1 MKYATMPIVLLTLLG
16 LKLTV
21 WPALSVWIVT
31 APLWVPVIV
40 VIVLLIVEAF
50 VK

>member
-40 VIVLLIVEAF
+40 VLVLLIVEAF